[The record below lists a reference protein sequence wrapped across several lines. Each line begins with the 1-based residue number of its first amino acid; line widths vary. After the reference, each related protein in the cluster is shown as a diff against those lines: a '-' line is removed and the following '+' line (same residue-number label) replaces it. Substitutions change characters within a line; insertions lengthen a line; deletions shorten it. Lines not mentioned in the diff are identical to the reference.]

1 MRGRISI
8 KLKLTLWVTAFMVLT
23 AAVCLGLI
31 LAVSGQVS
39 RREAENLLTVTVREQ
54 IGGVHLSDGQ
64 LSLDPDF
71 SFYKNGVYFL
81 LYNKNRAMLSGQTP
95 PGFPVGTPLENGIA
109 RPVSGEGGEFYV
121 YDLWIPSGWEDGTWL
136 RGAVQIPDGTQTAGQ
151 ILTLFSIA
159 VPVIVFLAAAGGYLI
174 ARRALRPIEQIAQA
188 AESISGGKDLSRRI
202 GMAERKDEIGR
213 LAAAFDRMFS
223 RLEQSFEAEKQFA
236 SDASHELRTP
246 TAVIVAQCSYMEKYA
261 DRPEDYKEGVAV
273 IRRQADRMTQL
284 INQLLDMTRLDFGTR
299 RLELADLDFSS
310 FLEAACE
317 EEDTGVRG
325 ISMETDIMPGI
336 HAKIDGNL
344 FSRVI
349 HNLLE
354 NARKYG
360 KENGWIR
367 VSLKKEDGKM
377 ILKVEDNGIGI
388 EAEYLDKI
396 WKRFYQVNASRE
408 SGSGLGLGLSMVDQI
423 VKLHHG
429 TISAESRPGEGTCFT
444 VILPDAFS

>member
-1 MRGRISI
+1 
-8 KLKLTLWVTAFMVLT
+8 
-23 AAVCLGLI
+23 
-31 LAVSGQVS
+31 
-39 RREAENLLTVTVREQ
+39 
-54 IGGVHLSDGQ
+54 
-64 LSLDPDF
+64 
-71 SFYKNGVYFL
+71 
-81 LYNKNRAMLSGQTP
+81 
-95 PGFPVGTPLENGIA
+95 
-109 RPVSGEGGEFYV
+109 
-121 YDLWIPSGWEDGTWL
+121 
-136 RGAVQIPDGTQTAGQ
+136 
-151 ILTLFSIA
+151 
-159 VPVIVFLAAAGGYLI
+159 
-174 ARRALRPIEQIAQA
+174 
-188 AESISGGKDLSRRI
+188 
-202 GMAERKDEIGR
+202 
-213 LAAAFDRMFS
+213 
-223 RLEQSFEAEKQFA
+223 
-236 SDASHELRTP
+236 
-246 TAVIVAQCSYMEKYA
+246 
-261 DRPEDYKEGVAV
+261 
-273 IRRQADRMTQL
+273 MTQL

-367 VSLKKEDGKM
+367 VSLKKEDGNI

-388 EAEYLDKI
+388 ETEHLDKI

-423 VKLHHG
+423 VKLHNG